1 MKQILTLLI
10 LIGSWSFALG
20 QRTDSLT
27 RKDSN
32 NPATDKQRPVA
43 GQKPPAKAPATI
55 SRKDTNAAKKS
66 IPTRR
71 ADSVKKS
78 VTTPTAKSAASN
90 KADASS
96 TGSNPVVPT
105 TAATTTAANT
115 AVRSPDSVDRAADS
129 LAALLAAQERALREN
144 MASEALRN
152 TANKFEAALYFP
164 DFLLRNST
172 VRHSEGTILLHFSD
186 NKDSLFYSFLG
197 LALLLGL
204 IKIIFPRYFN
214 QVFWFFLHPSD
225 RKKNVT
231 EQLSGQNVLPSL
243 LLNLFFALTGGLFLA
258 QIIKPNWP
266 GASFWRNWLLF
277 TLMLMA
283 VYLIKF
289 LVIKLSGWIF
299 NSPAAAALYNQVV
312 FSINKVIG
320 LILLPAALLI
330 AFGSQHTLA
339 LTFSYTMVIIGI
351 LLIYR
356 YIASFLLIKGKLKVT
371 AFHFILYLCAVE
383 IIPLLLVY
391 RVLFTNIG
399 QLI

>member
-20 QRTDSLT
+20 QRTDSLI

-32 NPATDKQRPVA
+32 SPATDKQRPVA
-43 GQKPPAKAPATI
+43 GQKPTAKVPATI
-55 SRKDTNAAKKS
+55 SRKDTNVAKKS

-71 ADSVKKS
+71 ADSTKKS
-78 VTTPTAKSAASN
+78 VTTTASKSAAGN
-90 KADASS
+90 KSDDSS
-96 TGSNPVVPT
+96 RGSSPVVHT
-105 TAATTTAANT
+105 TAATAVATTA
-115 AVRSPDSVDRAADS
+115 VHPPDSAARAADS
-129 LAALLAAQERALREN
+129 LAALLAAQERALRKN
-144 MASEALRN
+144 MAIEALNN
-152 TANKFEAALYFP
+152 TANKFEAGLYFP
-164 DFLLRNST
+164 DFLLRNSS
-172 VRHSEGTILLHFSD
+172 VRHSEGTILLHYSD

-330 AFGSQHTLA
+330 AFGSQHTLT